1 MRGRFA
7 MNLLAPHPHLTLTL
21 LTAAMLAWAHG
32 SAFADQVVR
41 RAAAAGSSAAINLG
55 SAPLWHELAP
65 AQKKVLMPL
74 SARWAEMDDVGRA
87 KWINVADRFGG
98 LSPAEQQ
105 RMQERMSQWANL
117 PAQERGEARL
127 RFQQSRQL
135 SPDERQQKWAAYQ
148 ALPAQD
154 RQDLTRQAV
163 RQAKPVFLADS
174 VAGPREAKQVFGVKR
189 TAPASNSDRKSNM
202 VPSATNVASPG
213 LTVVT
218 PTMVK
223 AGPGATTNLVTQRP
237 APPLHQHSGM
247 PKIAASKGF
256 VDPVTLLPQKGAQG
270 AAMASLPAAATSG
283 QPPVT
288 RR

>member
-135 SPDERQQKWAAYQ
+135 SPDERQH
-148 ALPAQD
+148 
-154 RQDLTRQAV
+154 LTRQAV